1 MKSTDLSS
9 VRHQQEQLEIP
20 LLLYAIAHKRVLDDN
35 VYIFVNINFAVIY
48 EVVKGPPSAKPKILW
63 FGPLFG
69 LTS

>member
-1 MKSTDLSS
+1 LS
-9 VRHQQEQLEIP
+9 
-20 LLLYAIAHKRVLDDN
+20 LYALAHKRVLDDN

-48 EVVKGPPSAKPKILW
+48 EVVKGPPRAKPKILW